1 MDKLKQIEKQYKI
14 AIDTQNSVILKSKQI
29 IIDKNE
35 KIKLYQDLVSVQ
47 NHMINLYEKLHR
59 KLKPILKLV
68 RLIIYW
74 KRLVRTK

>member
-59 KLKPILKLV
+59 KLKPILKLG

-74 KRLVRTK
+74 KR